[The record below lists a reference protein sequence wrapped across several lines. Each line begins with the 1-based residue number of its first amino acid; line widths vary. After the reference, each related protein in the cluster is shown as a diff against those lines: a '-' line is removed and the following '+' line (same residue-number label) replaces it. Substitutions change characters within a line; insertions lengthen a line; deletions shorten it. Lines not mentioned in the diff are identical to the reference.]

1 MPKYELHELAKI
13 TDDPLRLTANS
24 RSCNWVL
31 KHFVVTENSEFMH
44 KLG

>member
-1 MPKYELHELAKI
+1 MHELAKR
-13 TDDPLRLTANS
+13 TDGPLS

-31 KHFVVTENSEFMH
+31 KHFMVTENSEFMH